1 MGASLEQSD
10 ATYGHLAID
19 SKERAV
25 AILDADDVRPISDGD
40 EQLRRE
46 AGDGE

>member
-1 MGASLEQSD
+1 MYDLSRFMGASLEQSD

-25 AILDADDVRPISDGD
+25 AILDADEVRPISDG
-40 EQLRRE
+40 ERTP
-46 AGDGE
+46 